1 MTDPA
6 EHQRVTD
13 PAELQH
19 MAAPADRLPDPPARV
34 IDPAEVERHRL
45 SDAENRRIFRERIV
59 PDLLA
64 GRTGQETPTVVF
76 LVGQPGAGK
85 SRVTEMVAGVLDR
98 HGGFADVDSDLYKP
112 YHPAYARLMA
122 QDDTLMAAY
131 TRADGRAWM
140 ALAEAYVREHGLHA
154 IIQETS
160 QNARAVEEKMRA
172 YRDSG
177 ARVEALFMG
186 VPQAMS
192 NQGIVNRYYEQ
203 LADRGQGR
211 LTVQSNADESYA
223 GILELADRVDRG
235 ALADLASVYRRGE
248 SKPRYSNSLDGTG
261 DWTGPP
267 ELRQA
272 LAAERV
278 RPWTAAESDSFVT
291 TQLRLRETARA
302 LGPEWPGRLT
312 RIEDQARPLL
322 TPTAAA
328 QLTPTPAPASAA
340 QLTPTPAPAPAAQ
353 QAPKATPA
361 SAAQQAPEEA
371 PASAAQQALTGTLTA
386 PSATPAVPPAA
397 PTAPSAAPATPPTAP
412 AASPPPTAPA
422 ASPPPTAPAASPSP
436 SAAAAR
442 SRSTPRPTSP
452 TTPQSPSQGARPGPS
467 RATPPQG
474 PSGPEP
480 NRHGR

>member
-1 MTDPA
+1 MT
-6 EHQRVTD
+6 
-13 PAELQH
+13 
-19 MAAPADRLPDPPARV
+19 V

-64 GRTGQETPTVVF
+64 GRVGQETPTVVF

-85 SRVTEMVAGVLDR
+85 SRVTEMVAGTLNR
-98 HGGFADVDSDLYKP
+98 HGGFVDVDSDLYKP
-112 YHPAYARLMA
+112 YHPEYARLMA

-140 ALAEAYVREHGLHA
+140 AQAEAYVREHGLHA

-160 QNARAVEEKMRA
+160 QNAAAVEEKMRA
-172 YRDSG
+172 YGDSG

-192 NQGIVNRYYEQ
+192 NQGIVNRYFEQ

-248 SKPRYSNSLDGTG
+248 SKPRYGNSLDDTG
-261 DWTGPP
+261 NWTGPP
-267 ELRQA
+267 GLREA
-272 LAAERV
+272 LAAERA

-291 TQLRLRETARA
+291 TQLRLRETAQA
-302 LGPEWPGRLT
+302 LGPEWQGRLT

-322 TPTAAA
+322 TPNAAA
-328 QLTPTPAPASAA
+328 QLTSNAAAKPVPDAAAQSTPNATAKPTPDTSA
-340 QLTPTPAPAPAAQ
+340 QPSPSTPAQP
-353 QAPKATPA
+353 
-361 SAAQQAPEEA
+361 
-371 PASAAQQALTGTLTA
+371 
-386 PSATPAVPPAA
+386 
-397 PTAPSAAPATPPTAP
+397 
-412 AASPPPTAPA
+412 SPP
-422 ASPPPTAPAASPSP
+422 SPSP

-442 SRSTPRPTSP
+442 SRSTPRPAGGP
-452 TTPQSPSQGARPGPS
+452 ATTPQAPGESPRPGPA
-467 RATPPQG
+467 RPTPHQGPGGPPPHQGPGGPPPQQG
-474 PSGPEP
+474 PGGPP
-480 NRHGR
+480 PHRGHGR

>member
-1 MTDPA
+1 MTDPADRRRMTDPA
-6 EHQRVTD
+6 EYQRVTD
-13 PAELQH
+13 PAEHPH
-19 MAAPADRLPDPPARV
+19 MAAPAGHPHMAAPAERVPDPPARV

-140 ALAEAYVREHGLHA
+140 ALAEAYVRDHGLHA

-203 LADRGQGR
+203 LTDRGQGR

-235 ALADLASVYRRGE
+235 TLADLASVYRRGE

-261 DWTGPP
+261 NWTGPP

-328 QLTPTPAPASAA
+328 QLTQP
-340 QLTPTPAPAPAAQ
+340 PAPAA
-353 QAPKATPA
+353 
-361 SAAQQAPEEA
+361 AAQQATTTA
-371 PASAAQQALTGTLTA
+371 PAAASQQTPTGTPTA
-386 PSATPAVPPAA
+386 PPTNPAVPPAA
-397 PTAPSAAPATPPTAP
+397 PTAPSAAPATPPTVP
-412 AASPPPTAPA
+412 ASPPQT
-422 ASPPPTAPAASPSP
+422 SSAASPSP

-442 SRSTPRPTSP
+442 SRSTPRPSSP

>member
-1 MTDPA
+1 MTDPADRRRMTDPA
-6 EHQRVTD
+6 EHQRVAA
-13 PAELQH
+13 PAESQH
-19 MAAPADRLPDPPARV
+19 MAAPADRELDPPARV

-235 ALADLASVYRRGE
+235 TLADLASVYRRGE

-261 DWTGPP
+261 NWTGPP

-322 TPTAAA
+322 TPAAAA
-328 QLTPTPAPASAA
+328 QLTPASAPAA
-340 QLTPTPAPAPAAQ
+340 TAQ
-353 QAPKATPA
+353 QAP
-361 SAAQQAPEEA
+361 
-371 PASAAQQALTGTLTA
+371 TGTPTA
-386 PSATPAVPPAA
+386 PTANPAVPPAA

-412 AASPPPTAPA
+412 AASP
-422 ASPPPTAPAASPSP
+422 SP

-442 SRSTPRPTSP
+442 SRSTPRPSSP
-452 TTPQSPSQGARPGPS
+452 TTPQSPSPGARPGPS

>member
-1 MTDPA
+1 MPDPPD
-6 EHQRVTD
+6 RV
-13 PAELQH
+13 
-19 MAAPADRLPDPPARV
+19 PDPPARV

-235 ALADLASVYRRGE
+235 TLADLASVYRRGE

-261 DWTGPP
+261 NWTGPP

-328 QLTPTPAPASAA
+328 QLTP
-340 QLTPTPAPAPAAQ
+340 APAPAA
-353 QAPKATPA
+353 
-361 SAAQQAPEEA
+361 AAQQAPA
-371 PASAAQQALTGTLTA
+371 GTPAASPSPTSSAAS
-386 PSATPAVPPAA
+386 PS
-397 PTAPSAAPATPPTAP
+397 PTAP
-412 AASPPPTAPA
+412 AV
-422 ASPPPTAPAASPSP
+422 SPSP

-442 SRSTPRPTSP
+442 SRSTPRPTSPSSP

>member
-1 MTDPA
+1 MTDPTDRRRMSDPADRRRMSDPA

-13 PAELQH
+13 PAEHQH
-19 MAAPADRLPDPPARV
+19 MAAPADRVPDPPARV

-112 YHPAYARLMA
+112 YHPEYARLMA

-235 ALADLASVYRRGE
+235 TLADLASVYRRGE

-261 DWTGPP
+261 TGTGTGNWTGPP

-328 QLTPTPAPASAA
+328 QLTPTPAPAAA
-340 QLTPTPAPAPAAQ
+340 SQQATATAPAAASQ
-353 QAPKATPA
+353 QTP
-361 SAAQQAPEEA
+361 
-371 PASAAQQALTGTLTA
+371 TGTPTA
-386 PSATPAVPPAA
+386 PPANPSVPPAA
-397 PTAPSAAPATPPTAP
+397 PTAPSAAPATPPTSPAP
-412 AASPPPTAPA
+412 ATPP
-422 ASPPPTAPAASPSP
+422 SAPAASPSP

-442 SRSTPRPTSP
+442 SRSTPRPSSP

>member
-6 EHQRVTD
+6 ERTTPPGD
-13 PAELQH
+13 R
-19 MAAPADRLPDPPARV
+19 APEPPARV

-64 GRTGQETPTVVF
+64 GRAGQETPTVVF

-85 SRVTEMVAGVLDR
+85 SRVTEMVAGALNR

-122 QDDTLMAAY
+122 EDDTLMAAY

-140 ALAEAYVREHGLHA
+140 AQAEAYVREHGLHA

-160 QNARAVEEKMRA
+160 QNAAAVEEKMRA

-192 NQGIVNRYYEQ
+192 NQGIVNRYFEQ

-211 LTVQSNADESYA
+211 LTVQSNADESYL

-248 SKPRYSNSLDGTG
+248 SKPRYSNSVDDTG
-261 DWTGPP
+261 RWTGPP

-272 LAAERV
+272 LAAERA
-278 RPWTAAESDSFVT
+278 RPWTAAESDSFVS
-291 TQLRLRETARA
+291 TQLRLRESVRA
-302 LGPEWPGRLT
+302 LGPEWPDRLT

-328 QLTPTPAPASAA
+328 QLPSSAPSTAPPTPPRTTQATAS
-340 QLTPTPAPAPAAQ
+340 PSP
-353 QAPKATPA
+353 
-361 SAAQQAPEEA
+361 S
-371 PASAAQQALTGTLTA
+371 
-386 PSATPAVPPAA
+386 PSA
-397 PTAPSAAPATPPTAP
+397 
-412 AASPPPTAPA
+412 PPPT
-422 ASPPPTAPAASPSP
+422 SP

-442 SRSTPRPTSP
+442 SRSTPRSGGPA
-452 TTPQSPSQGARPGPS
+452 TPGQAQPPGQGPRPASG
-467 RATPPQG
+467 RTVTPPQG
-474 PSGPEP
+474 PTGPDP
-480 NRHGR
+480 HRRGR

>member
-6 EHQRVTD
+6 EYQRVTD
-13 PAELQH
+13 PAEHPH
-19 MAAPADRLPDPPARV
+19 MAAPAGHPHMAAPAERVPDPPARV

-140 ALAEAYVREHGLHA
+140 ALAEAYVRDHGLHA

-235 ALADLASVYRRGE
+235 TLADLASVYRRGE

-261 DWTGPP
+261 NWTGPP

-328 QLTPTPAPASAA
+328 QLTPP
-340 QLTPTPAPAPAAQ
+340 PAPAAASQ
-353 QAPKATPA
+353 QATTGTQ
-361 SAAQQAPEEA
+361 AAQ
-371 PASAAQQALTGTLTA
+371 SAN
-386 PSATPAVPPAA
+386 PAVPPAA
-397 PTAPSAAPATPPTAP
+397 PTAPSAAPATPPTVP
-412 AASPPPTAPA
+412 ASPSPTVPASPSPTVPASPPQT
-422 ASPPPTAPAASPSP
+422 SSAASPSP

-442 SRSTPRPTSP
+442 SRSTPRPSSP

>member
-6 EHQRVTD
+6 ERTTRPGTGV
-13 PAELQH
+13 PE
-19 MAAPADRLPDPPARV
+19 RPARV
-34 IDPAEVERHRL
+34 IDPAEVERYRL
-45 SDAENRRIFRERIV
+45 PDAENRRIFRERIV

-64 GRTGQETPTVVF
+64 GRVEQQTPTVVF
-76 LVGQPGAGK
+76 LIGQPGAGK
-85 SRVTEMVAGVLDR
+85 SRVTEMVAGALNR

-122 QDDTLMAAY
+122 EDDTLMAAY

-140 ALAEAYVREHGLHA
+140 AQAEAYVREHGLHA

-160 QNARAVEEKMRA
+160 QNAAAVEEKMRA

-192 NQGIVNRYYEQ
+192 DQGIVNRYFEQ

-211 LTVQSNADESYA
+211 LTVQANADESYA

-248 SKPRYSNSLDGTG
+248 SKPRYGNSLDGAG
-261 DWTGPP
+261 NWTGPA

-272 LAAERV
+272 LAAERA
-278 RPWTAAESDSFVT
+278 RPWTPAESDSFVT
-291 TQLRLRETARA
+291 TQLRLRETAQA

-322 TPTAAA
+322 TPQAAARLPSPTAPTGPTAA
-328 QLTPTPAPASAA
+328 TP
-340 QLTPTPAPAPAAQ
+340 
-353 QAPKATPA
+353 
-361 SAAQQAPEEA
+361 
-371 PASAAQQALTGTLTA
+371 
-386 PSATPAVPPAA
+386 
-397 PTAPSAAPATPPTAP
+397 PTAPSAAPAAPGASAAPGAPTASAVPPTV
-412 AASPPPTAPA
+412 PP
-422 ASPPPTAPAASPSP
+422 ASPSP

-442 SRSTPRPTSP
+442 SRSTPRPGAP
-452 TTPQSPSQGARPGPS
+452 TTPQPPGQGQGQGPRPAPG

-474 PSGPEP
+474 PNGPAP
-480 NRHGR
+480 HGRGR

>member
-6 EHQRVTD
+6 EYQRVTD
-13 PAELQH
+13 PAEHPH
-19 MAAPADRLPDPPARV
+19 MAAPAGHPHMAAPAERVPDPPARV

-140 ALAEAYVREHGLHA
+140 ALAEAYVRDHGLHA

-203 LADRGQGR
+203 LTDRGQGR

-235 ALADLASVYRRGE
+235 TLADLASVYRRGE

-261 DWTGPP
+261 NWTGPP

-328 QLTPTPAPASAA
+328 QLTQP
-340 QLTPTPAPAPAAQ
+340 PAPAA
-353 QAPKATPA
+353 
-361 SAAQQAPEEA
+361 AAQQATTTA
-371 PASAAQQALTGTLTA
+371 PAAASQQTPTGTPTA
-386 PSATPAVPPAA
+386 PPTNPAVPPAA
-397 PTAPSAAPATPPTAP
+397 PTAPSAAPATPPTVP
-412 AASPPPTAPA
+412 ASPPQT
-422 ASPPPTAPAASPSP
+422 SSAASPSP

-442 SRSTPRPTSP
+442 SRSTPRPSSP

>member
-6 EHQRVTD
+6 GHQPR
-13 PAELQH
+13 PAPLQ
-19 MAAPADRLPDPPARV
+19 PTPPTRV

-45 SDAENRRIFRERIV
+45 SDAENLRIFRERIV

-64 GRTGQETPTVVF
+64 GRVGQETPTVVF

-122 QDDTLMAAY
+122 EDDTLMAAY

-140 ALAEAYVREHGLHA
+140 ARAEAYVREHGLHA

-192 NQGIVNRYYEQ
+192 NQGIVNRYVEQ

-248 SKPRYSNSLDGTG
+248 SKPRYSNSLDDTG
-261 DWTGPP
+261 SWTAPP
-267 ELRQA
+267 DLRRA
-272 LAAERV
+272 LATERA
-278 RPWTAAESDSFVT
+278 RPWTPAESDSFVT
-291 TQLRLRETARA
+291 TQLRLRETART

-322 TPTAAA
+322 TPTAAT
-328 QLTPTPAPASAA
+328 QLAPTSASA
-340 QLTPTPAPAPAAQ
+340 
-353 QAPKATPA
+353 
-361 SAAQQAPEEA
+361 S
-371 PASAAQQALTGTLTA
+371 
-386 PSATPAVPPAA
+386 
-397 PTAPSAAPATPPTAP
+397 PPTAP
-412 AASPPPTAPA
+412 AASASPPAAAAASASPPAAAAASAPPPAAPAASAPPPAAPAASAPPPTAPS
-422 ASPPPTAPAASPSP
+422 ASTSPSP

-442 SRSTPRPTSP
+442 SRSAPRSGGP
-452 TTPQSPSQGARPGPS
+452 TTPPQAPGQGPRPAPG

-474 PSGPEP
+474 PSGPDP
-480 NRHGR
+480 NRRGR

>member
-6 EHQRVTD
+6 EYQRVTD
-13 PAELQH
+13 PAEHPH
-19 MAAPADRLPDPPARV
+19 MAAPAGHPHMAAPAERVPDPPARV

-140 ALAEAYVREHGLHA
+140 ALAEAYVRDHGLHA

-235 ALADLASVYRRGE
+235 TLADLASVYRRGE

-261 DWTGPP
+261 NWTGPP

-328 QLTPTPAPASAA
+328 QLTPPPPPAA
-340 QLTPTPAPAPAAQ
+340 AAQ
-353 QAPKATPA
+353 QATTTAPA
-361 SAAQQAPEEA
+361 AASQQAT
-371 PASAAQQALTGTLTA
+371 TGTQAA
-386 PSATPAVPPAA
+386 PSANPAVPPAA
-397 PTAPSAAPATPPTAP
+397 PTAPSAAPATPPTVP
-412 AASPPPTAPA
+412 ASPSPTAPA
-422 ASPPPTAPAASPSP
+422 SPPQTSSAASPSP

-442 SRSTPRPTSP
+442 SRSTPRPSSP

>member
-6 EHQRVTD
+6 EYQRVTD
-13 PAELQH
+13 PAEHPH
-19 MAAPADRLPDPPARV
+19 MAAPAERVPDPPARV

-140 ALAEAYVREHGLHA
+140 ALAEAYVRDHGLHA

-235 ALADLASVYRRGE
+235 TLADLASVYRRGE

-261 DWTGPP
+261 NWTGPP

-328 QLTPTPAPASAA
+328 QLTPPP
-340 QLTPTPAPAPAAQ
+340 PPAAASQ
-353 QAPKATPA
+353 QAT
-361 SAAQQAPEEA
+361 
-371 PASAAQQALTGTLTA
+371 TGTQAA
-386 PSATPAVPPAA
+386 PSANPAVPPAA
-397 PTAPSAAPATPPTAP
+397 PTAPSAAPATPPTVP
-412 AASPPPTAPA
+412 
-422 ASPPPTAPAASPSP
+422 ASPSP
-436 SAAAAR
+436 TVPASPSPTVPDGPFGQRGHARTGDPFLAAR
-442 SRSTPRPTSP
+442 RQHPV
-452 TTPQSPSQGARPGPS
+452 
-467 RATPPQG
+467 
-474 PSGPEP
+474 
-480 NRHGR
+480 

>member
-6 EHQRVTD
+6 ERTTR
-13 PAELQH
+13 PG
-19 MAAPADRLPDPPARV
+19 AAVPEPPPRV
-34 IDPAEVERHRL
+34 IDPAEVERYRL
-45 SDAENRRIFRERIV
+45 SDDENRRIFRDRIV

-64 GRTGQETPTVVF
+64 GRVGQETPTVVF
-76 LVGQPGAGK
+76 LIGQPGAGK
-85 SRVTEMVAGVLDR
+85 SRVTEMVAGALNR

-140 ALAEAYVREHGLHA
+140 AQAEAYVREHGLHA

-160 QNARAVEEKMRA
+160 QNAAAVEEKMRA

-192 NQGIVNRYYEQ
+192 NQGIVNRYFEQ

-248 SKPRYSNSLDGTG
+248 SKPRYGNALDGTG
-261 DWTGPP
+261 HWTGPP

-272 LAAERV
+272 LAAERT
-278 RPWTAAESDSFVT
+278 RPWTPAESDSFVT

-322 TPTAAA
+322 T
-328 QLTPTPAPASAA
+328 
-340 QLTPTPAPAPAAQ
+340 APAA
-353 QAPKATPA
+353 ARLPVA
-361 SAAQQAPEEA
+361 
-371 PASAAQQALTGTLTA
+371 TA
-386 PSATPAVPPAA
+386 PSG
-397 PTAPSAAPATPPTAP
+397 PTTATPPTASP
-412 AASPPPTAPA
+412 VSPPSSPA
-422 ASPPPTAPAASPSP
+422 
-436 SAAAAR
+436 AAAAR
-442 SRSTPRPTSP
+442 SRSTPRPATP
-452 TTPQSPSQGARPGPS
+452 ATPQPPSQGQGGQGPRPAPGSGPG

-474 PSGPEP
+474 PSGPDP
-480 NRHGR
+480 GRRGR

>member
-6 EHQRVTD
+6 EYQRVTD
-13 PAELQH
+13 PAEHPH
-19 MAAPADRLPDPPARV
+19 MAAPAERVPDPPARV

-140 ALAEAYVREHGLHA
+140 ALAEAYVRDHGLHA

-235 ALADLASVYRRGE
+235 TLADLASVYRRGE

-261 DWTGPP
+261 NWTGPP

-328 QLTPTPAPASAA
+328 QLTPPPPPAA
-340 QLTPTPAPAPAAQ
+340 AAQ
-353 QAPKATPA
+353 QATTTAPA
-361 SAAQQAPEEA
+361 AASQQAT
-371 PASAAQQALTGTLTA
+371 TGTQAA
-386 PSATPAVPPAA
+386 PSANPAVPPAA
-397 PTAPSAAPATPPTAP
+397 PTAPSAAPATPPTVP
-412 AASPPPTAPA
+412 ASPSPTAPA
-422 ASPPPTAPAASPSP
+422 SPPQTSSAASPSP

-442 SRSTPRPTSP
+442 SRSTPRPSSP

>member
-6 EHQRVTD
+6 EHRSSAGPQSTPPQPSSPPR
-13 PAELQH
+13 PGLPSQASPPPQPSPPSS
-19 MAAPADRLPDPPARV
+19 AAPPPPRPAPPPRQ

-64 GRTGQETPTVVF
+64 GRLGQETPTVVF

-85 SRVTEMVAGVLDR
+85 SRVTEMVAGALNR

-122 QDDTLMAAY
+122 EDDTLMAAY

-140 ALAEAYVREHGLHA
+140 AQAEAYVREHGLHA

-192 NQGIVNRYYEQ
+192 NQGIVNRYFEQ

-211 LTVQSNADESYA
+211 LTVQSNADESYV

-261 DWTGPP
+261 NWAGPP

-272 LAAERV
+272 LATERA
-278 RPWTAAESDSFVT
+278 RPWTAAESDSFVS
-291 TQLRLRETARA
+291 TQLRLREGAQV
-302 LGPEWPGRLT
+302 LGPEWPDRLT
-312 RIEDQARPLL
+312 RIEDQARPC
-322 TPTAAA
+322 
-328 QLTPTPAPASAA
+328 
-340 QLTPTPAPAPAAQ
+340 
-353 QAPKATPA
+353 
-361 SAAQQAPEEA
+361 
-371 PASAAQQALTGTLTA
+371 
-386 PSATPAVPPAA
+386 
-397 PTAPSAAPATPPTAP
+397 
-412 AASPPPTAPA
+412 
-422 ASPPPTAPAASPSP
+422 
-436 SAAAAR
+436 
-442 SRSTPRPTSP
+442 
-452 TTPQSPSQGARPGPS
+452 
-467 RATPPQG
+467 
-474 PSGPEP
+474 
-480 NRHGR
+480 

>member
-1 MTDPA
+1 MTDPSG
-6 EHQRVTD
+6 RV
-13 PAELQH
+13 PGPSGRA
-19 MAAPADRLPDPPARV
+19 

-45 SDAENRRIFRERIV
+45 SDAENQRIFRERIV

-64 GRTGQETPTVVF
+64 GRVAQETPTVVF

-85 SRVTEMVAGVLDR
+85 SRVTEMVAGALNR

-122 QDDTLMAAY
+122 EDDTLMAAY

-140 ALAEAYVREHGLHA
+140 AQAEAYVREHGLHA

-160 QNARAVEEKMRA
+160 QNAAAVEEKMRA

-192 NQGIVNRYYEQ
+192 NQGIVNRYFEQ

-235 ALADLASVYRRGE
+235 TLADLASVYRRGE

-261 DWTGPP
+261 HWTGPP

-272 LAAERV
+272 LATERD

-291 TQLRLRETARA
+291 TQLRLRESARA
-302 LGPEWPGRLT
+302 LGPEWPDRLT

-328 QLTPTPAPASAA
+328 QLPPTTPTSPAP
-340 QLTPTPAPAPAAQ
+340 PP
-353 QAPKATPA
+353 QAPQAPQATATP
-361 SAAQQAPEEA
+361 
-371 PASAAQQALTGTLTA
+371 
-386 PSATPAVPPAA
+386 
-397 PTAPSAAPATPPTAP
+397 
-412 AASPPPTAPA
+412 SP
-422 ASPPPTAPAASPSP
+422 SPSP

-442 SRSTPRPTSP
+442 SRSTPRSGGPA
-452 TTPQSPSQGARPGPS
+452 TPGQAPAPGQGPRPVPG
-467 RATPPQG
+467 RAASPPQG
-474 PSGPEP
+474 PTGPDP
-480 NRHGR
+480 NRRGR